1 MIIVLIFLIILL
13 LILTIKNYFT
23 DIISSLKES
32 GIIINY
38 TVPVDNVLLN
48 PLLYLIDPGDYSADY
63 FNKEYSTIPPST
75 LTNNNN
81 EYYKNLL
88 NIKNIDI
95 NLASKDTNPPLPEGV
110 TNNYQGVL
118 SKGDSPYLVVPLNN
132 NTLLSPLLINKKY
145 VLGIALQ
152 FGKDYINISGIRKF
166 KADPFIKYSY
176 TKFNYFDLVF
186 INKNIQLI
194 YPENTNFDEIK
205 NINLIL

>member
-1 MIIVLIFLIILL
+1 MITLLKLLIIILL
-13 LILTIKNYFT
+13 VLIVLVLNIKISFS
-23 DIISSLKES
+23 DIPES
-32 GIIINY
+32 GLLISY

-176 TKFNYFDLVF
+176 TKFNYIDLVF
-186 INKNIQLI
+186 VNNKLKPYNDNISAEIINGNI
-194 YPENTNFDEIK
+194 YV
-205 NINLIL
+205 